1 MKNRPPEMISKLV
14 YALVPPANR
23 EHVLGDL
30 NERNASTKQYVA
42 EALRALPFLILSR
55 LRRTTHP
62 LGLLLVGC
70 FLYWA
75 VFWGNQ
81 QPSWVAALIPTLL
94 TLIVLALR
102 DVYRGAYERWVRA
115 AAIDVVLAAACVL
128 VSQAILFLAAPGLQ
142 LTRMSMLVGFPLGF
156 AILFAMRLQSPTGFY
171 QPPTFARSLSLPELR
186 AEITRYEATIR
197 RAIRVEIV
205 ACIAVAAIF
214 LGMMWAAPAVNRI
227 GGVIIV
233 LAALF
238 IWWFLYRYG
247 RVHPIPESL
256 GFADSIEAYKADL
269 ERRRR
274 MSKSYIWWYVL
285 PLTSGMGVLMIGPQL
300 QRPDPLVGIL
310 ITTLALVAGGGLLA
324 LIQRMVAR
332 KLQTRIEQLGV
343 VSEKVSD

>member
-1 MKNRPPEMISKLV
+1 MSNRPPEMISKLV

-30 NERNASTKQYVA
+30 NERNASTGQYLL

-62 LGLLLVGC
+62 LGLLLVGS

-75 VFWGNQ
+75 GVWGNQ
-81 QPSWVAALIPTLL
+81 QSSWVAALIPTLL
-94 TLIVLALR
+94 TLVVLALR
-102 DVYRGAYERWVRA
+102 DVYRGAYEKWVRVA
-115 AAIDVVLAAACVL
+115 AVDIVLAASCVL
-128 VSQAILFLAAPGLQ
+128 LSQAVLFLAAPQWQ
-142 LTRMSMLVGFPLGF
+142 LTRVTQAVGFPLGF
-156 AILFAMRLQSPTGFY
+156 AILFAMRLQTPTGFY
-171 QPPTFARSLSLPELR
+171 QPPTFARSLSRQELR

-197 RAIRVEIV
+197 RAVRVEIV
-205 ACIAVAAIF
+205 ACIAVAVIF
-214 LGMMWAAPAVNRI
+214 FGMMWAAPTVNRI
-227 GGVIIV
+227 GGAIIV

-238 IWWFLYRYG
+238 IWRFLYRYG
-247 RVHPIPESL
+247 RVRPIPESL

-285 PLTSGMGVLMIGPQL
+285 PLTTGMGVLLIGPQL

-310 ITTLALVAGGGLLA
+310 VTTLALLAGGGLLVM
-324 LIQRMVAR
+324 IQRMVAR

-343 VSEKVSD
+343 VSEKISA